1 MSRLFNETEEALERQ
16 TATSE
21 ILRVISQSPTDARPV
36 FGRIVLT
43 AVRVLKCDLAGTLL
57 RDGDSY
63 WPAATANAHGLLT
76 DLDPPLRAPIDT
88 NANFPSR
95 AILGKTMLHL
105 PDWSQIELP
114 PHEREVQ
121 DLVGINSAIYLPLL
135 REGECVGVL
144 VLASK
149 TANAFGAKEIAQAES
164 FRDQALI
171 AIENAR
177 LFAEVQT
184 RTRDLTE
191 ALEHQTAT
199 SEVLSAISRSPTE
212 VQPVFDAIA
221 RSATELCG
229 ATSGGV
235 DRFDGELIHLA
246 SHYNWSSEALEAMR
260 QVYPAA
266 PSRGFASARAILTR
280 SVVHISDISK
290 DPEYTANAVVEIGF
304 RSVLAVPMLRDGEPI
319 GAIALVKLE
328 PRPFTDRQIALLQT
342 FADQAVIAINNV
354 RLFDEVQA
362 RTRDLTEALK
372 QQTATADVLKVI
384 SRSAF
389 DLDAVLTTLTE
400 FSAVA
405 ERRRDRGGLLAQRR
419 GLQPSRRVG
428 GCSRISGIHERQS
441 RSARQEYPHWTCG
454 DDRGDGAYP
463 RRGHR
468 PRLQLRPRP
477 ADWRL
482 SRIVRRSTHSRR
494 QS

>member
-1 MSRLFNETEEALERQ
+1 M
-16 TATSE
+16 
-21 ILRVISQSPTDARPV
+21 
-36 FGRIVLT
+36 
-43 AVRVLKCDLAGTLL
+43 
-57 RDGDSY
+57 
-63 WPAATANAHGLLT
+63 
-76 DLDPPLRAPIDT
+76 
-88 NANFPSR
+88 
-95 AILGKTMLHL
+95 
-105 PDWSQIELP
+105 
-114 PHEREVQ
+114 
-121 DLVGINSAIYLPLL
+121 
-135 REGECVGVL
+135 
-144 VLASK
+144 
-149 TANAFGAKEIAQAES
+149 
-164 FRDQALI
+164 
-171 AIENAR
+171 
-177 LFAEVQT
+177 QT

-342 FADQAVIAINNV
+342 FAEQAVIAINNV

-400 FSAVA
+400 
-405 ERRRDRGGLLAQRR
+405 
-419 GLQPSRRVG
+419 
-428 GCSRISGIHERQS
+428 
-441 RSARQEYPHWTCG
+441 SARSLSGAATAAVFLRNGEVFSLRAELGVAPEFREYMNANPAPPGKNTLIG
-454 DDRGDGAYP
+454 RVAMTGETVQIPDVATTP
-463 RRGHR
+463 TTVTAPARRLATIAHCSALHSFATAR
-468 PRLQLRPRP
+468 
-477 ADWRL
+477 
-482 SRIVRRSTHSRR
+482 SRAFSG
-494 QS
+494 